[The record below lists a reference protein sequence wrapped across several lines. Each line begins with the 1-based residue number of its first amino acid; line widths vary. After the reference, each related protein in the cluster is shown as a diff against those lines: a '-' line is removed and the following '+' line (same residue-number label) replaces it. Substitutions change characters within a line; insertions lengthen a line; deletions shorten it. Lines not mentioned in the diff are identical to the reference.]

1 MSCNMLIV
9 EGVTGQNID
18 QIINDDIRQILLKL
32 CEEKSNNEFNDLF
45 TNDFVHE
52 TQKWDS
58 TISNYAKIIERHSN
72 KEILYIGRNNN
83 IFKNKDNINV
93 RCQNI
98 IEKNITVNDHPVP
111 GWILDTVVF
120 LYHIIKKT
128 SNKCKVIFNLA
139 KEETEMCQRIV
150 SKIHATLDSE
160 ASPIKIAA

>member
-1 MSCNMLIV
+1 MHIGQLGGKMSCNMLIV

-32 CEEKSNNEFNDLF
+32 CEEKSNNEFNNLF

-58 TISNYAKIIERHSN
+58 TISNYAKVIEKHSDIEII
-72 KEILYIGRNNN
+72 YIGRKNNNPN
-83 IFKNKDNINV
+83 IFKNKDNINI

-98 IEKNITVNDHPVP
+98 IEKNITVNDNHVP

-128 SNKCKVIFNLA
+128 SN
-139 KEETEMCQRIV
+139 
-150 SKIHATLDSE
+150 S
-160 ASPIKIAA
+160 

>member
-83 IFKNKDNINV
+83 IFKILIPNNLYIYFLNIV
-93 RCQNI
+93 F
-98 IEKNITVNDHPVP
+98 
-111 GWILDTVVF
+111 IL
-120 LYHIIKKT
+120 
-128 SNKCKVIFNLA
+128 
-139 KEETEMCQRIV
+139 
-150 SKIHATLDSE
+150 
-160 ASPIKIAA
+160 PILL